1 MIVFILVPGLYAAV
15 EQADNPALRGRP
27 VVVGADPAK
36 RGTVTSAS
44 REARARGVA
53 EGMEMRR
60 ALELCPDA
68 AVRPTRLERYREV
81 AAELRALLRAETDR
95 IEELGLDGTFL
106 ELPGTADPVARVA
119 ELCVR
124 VQAEL
129 GIAAVGGVAPTRF
142 VAYLAARHAG
152 PGGIRLIAEPEVR
165 AFLAPFPVTEI
176 WGLGPATAAR
186 LAARGV
192 QTIATLAAVDLATL
206 TSVIGRGA
214 AAILEYAR
222 GEDKEPLRPKPRARS
237 LSQERTLDEPAV
249 DVRSL
254 GELLESLA
262 ERLERALARERRA
275 ARSVKLALDFVDGT
289 QVTRSL
295 ALPQPATERGAFAQ
309 AAHALLAR
317 TQAGAR
323 PVRRV
328 RLALAGLVRADS
340 PADARQ
346 LRLF

>member
-44 REARARGVA
+44 REARARGVH
-53 EGMEMRR
+53 EGMETKR

-68 AVRPTRLERYREV
+68 VLRPTRLERYREV

-95 IEELGLDGTFL
+95 IEELGLEGNFL
-106 ELPGTADPVARVA
+106 ELPTGPDIVARVA

-129 GIAAVGGVAPTRF
+129 GIAAVAGVGPTRF
-142 VAYLAARHAG
+142 VANLCARHAG
-152 PGGIRLIAEPEVR
+152 PGGIRKLEEAEVSD
-165 AFLAPFPVTEI
+165 FLAPFPVTEI
-176 WGLGPATAAR
+176 WGLGPATAQRLSERGVHTIAALR
-186 LAARGV
+186 AVAPAELAAIV
-192 QTIATLAAVDLATL
+192 
-206 TSVIGRGA
+206 GRGA

-222 GEDKEPLRPKPRARS
+222 GADKEPLRPKPRARS
-237 LSQERTLDEPAV
+237 LSQERTLEEPAI
-249 DVRSL
+249 DLRSL
-254 GELLESLA
+254 GELLDSLA

-275 ARSVKLALDFVDGT
+275 AQTVTLGLSFVDGT
-289 QVTRSL
+289 QVTKSQSL
-295 ALPQPATERGAFAQ
+295 PAPATEQRAFAE
-309 AAHALLAR
+309 AAHELLAR

-323 PVRRV
+323 AVRRI
-328 RLALAGLVRADS
+328 RLGLSGLTRAES
-340 PADARQ
+340 PADTRQ

>member
-44 REARARGVA
+44 REARARGVH
-53 EGMEMRR
+53 EGMETKR

-68 AVRPTRLERYREV
+68 ALRPTRLERYREV

-95 IEELGLDGTFL
+95 IEELGIEGTFL
-106 ELPGTADPVARVA
+106 ELAAGVEIVARVA

-129 GIAAVGGVAPTRF
+129 GIAAVAGIGPTRF
-142 VAYLAARHAG
+142 IAYLCARHAG
-152 PGGIRLIAEPEVR
+152 PGGIRKVEETDVPG
-165 AFLAPFPVTEI
+165 FLAPFPVTEI
-176 WGLGPATAAR
+176 WGLGPATAQKLSERGVHTIAALR
-186 LAARGV
+186 AVAQDELAAIV
-192 QTIATLAAVDLATL
+192 
-206 TSVIGRGA
+206 GRGA
-214 AAILEYAR
+214 GAILEYAR
-222 GEDKEPLRPKPRARS
+222 GADREPLRPKPRARS
-237 LSQERTLDEPAV
+237 LSQERTLEEPLV
-249 DVRSL
+249 DLRSL
-254 GELLESLA
+254 GELLDSLA

-275 ARSVKLALDFVDGT
+275 AQTVTLGVSFVDGS
-289 QVTRSL
+289 QVTKSRT
-295 ALPQPATERGAFAQ
+295 LPAPATEQRAFAE
-309 AAHALLAR
+309 AAQELLAR

-323 PVRRV
+323 AVRRL
-328 RLALAGLVRADS
+328 RLGLTGLTRAES
-340 PADARQ
+340 PADTRQ